1 MMIILFILS
10 IISIFIFAFY
20 NYKNINKFL
29 HSKTRNISIKIL
41 SQNIATEI
49 IKKKRSI
56 KNNNNNHNIIQKIIK
71 NNIKKVIVLKKINNI
86 NLENKY
92 KSIEKE
98 SSSSS
103 GIKLKSVEHNDY
115 KLNELIYKDAFKID
129 KRNFYQLYLSFIKT
143 YHLLFFTFFQYKD
156 YNSQIIK
163 IYIFLFTFGINL
175 TVSAMFYTDSIIHKI
190 YIDDGAFD
198 FTYQLP

>member
-1 MMIILFILS
+1 MS
-10 IISIFIFAFY
+10 IISVFIFAFY
-20 NYKNINKFL
+20 NYNNINKFL
-29 HSKTRNISIKIL
+29 HGKTRNISIKIL
-41 SQNIATEI
+41 SQNISTKN

-71 NNIKKVIVLKKINNI
+71 NNIKKVIVMRKINNI

-115 KLNELIYKDAFKID
+115 ELNELVYKDALKMD
-129 KRNFYQLYLSFIKT
+129 KRNFYQ
-143 YHLLFFTFFQYKD
+143 
-156 YNSQIIK
+156 
-163 IYIFLFTFGINL
+163 
-175 TVSAMFYTDSIIHKI
+175 
-190 YIDDGAFD
+190 
-198 FTYQLP
+198 